1 MRIIGLMS
9 GTSHDGVDLALAD
22 ITDGRDR
29 VFFRSWS
36 RSSLPV
42 RDRGIENIS
51 IRLLKHLSLPYPSRL
66 RKEISLAFVGDTR
79 RVCKLDFS
87 LGEFFAD
94 GILAFLEKEG
104 LTPSEIDAV
113 SSHGQTIHHIPPA
126 RGRMGATLQIGSPA
140 VIAEKTGI
148 LTVSDF
154 RSRDMA
160 AGGEGAPLV
169 PVTDYLL
176 FRKRGLRRGILN
188 IGGIANLTVL
198 GKDLHETIAF
208 DTGPG
213 NALIDEAVKTL
224 SRGRMSFD
232 RDGRLAEGGRVVEPL
247 LDNLRKHRYFR
258 KRPPKSTG
266 RELFGRRMIE
276 EILEAWRGIDRA
288 DLIRTLSELTVWSV
302 TEAITRYRPDE
313 MILTGGGVRNGF
325 LVRRI
330 TEELSVRG
338 ISSRLIDSLGM
349 PAEAKEALSFAVLG
363 YLTFTGRAGNLPSVT
378 GAEGTRLLGCITF
391 P

>member
-1 MRIIGLMS
+1 MRIIGIMS

-22 ITDGRDR
+22 ITDGQDR
-29 VFFRSWS
+29 FFFSY
-36 RSSLPV
+36 SSLPK
-42 RDRGIENIS
+42 GIGDIS
-51 IRLLKHLSLPYPSRL
+51 IRLLGHLHIPYPSRL
-66 RKEISLAFVGDTR
+66 RKEISLAFDGDTFR
-79 RVCKLDFS
+79 ICRLDFS

-94 GILAFLEKEG
+94 GVLAFLEREG
-104 LTPSEIDAV
+104 PTPSEIDAI

-126 RGRMGATLQIGSPA
+126 RGRVGATLQIGSPS

-169 PVTDYLL
+169 PVADYLL
-176 FRKRGLRRGILN
+176 FRNKGLRRGILN
-188 IGGIANLTVL
+188 IGGIANLTIL
-198 GKDLHETIAF
+198 GNTLHETIAF

-224 SRGRMSFD
+224 SRGRRSFD
-232 RDGRLAEGGRVVEPL
+232 RDGRLAERGRVVEPL
-247 LDNLRKHRYFR
+247 LDDLRKHRHFR

-266 RELFGRRMIE
+266 REVFGRGMVE
-276 EILEAWRGIDRA
+276 EILEVWRGIKRA

-302 TEAITRYRPDE
+302 TETITRYHPDE
-313 MILTGGGVRNGF
+313 VILTGGGVKNRF

-330 TEELSVRG
+330 TQELSVRG
-338 ISSRLIDSLGM
+338 IGVRLIDSLGI

-363 YLTFTGRAGNLPSVT
+363 YLTLTGRAGNLPTVT
-378 GAEGTRLLGCITF
+378 GAKGARLLGSVTF

>member
-1 MRIIGLMS
+1 MKIIGIMS

-22 ITDGRDR
+22 ITDGKDR
-29 VFFRSWS
+29 LFFRYPS
-36 RSSLPV
+36 RPTGI
-42 RDRGIENIS
+42 RDIS
-51 IRLLKHLSLPYPSRL
+51 IRLLGHLHLPYPSRL
-66 RKEISLAFVGDTR
+66 RREISLAFDGDTFR
-79 RVCKLDFS
+79 ICRLDFT
-87 LGEFFAD
+87 LGEFF
-94 GILAFLEKEG
+94 GKGVLTFLEREG
-104 LTPSEIDAV
+104 LNPSEIDAI

-126 RGRMGATLQIGSPA
+126 RGRMGATLQIGSPS

-169 PVTDYLL
+169 PLTDYLL
-176 FRKRGLRRGILN
+176 FRKKGLRRGILN
-188 IGGIANLTVL
+188 IGGIANLTLL

-224 SRGRMSFD
+224 SRGRRSFD
-232 RDGRLAEGGRVVEPL
+232 RDGRLAERGRVVEPL
-247 LDNLRKHRYFR
+247 LDDLRKHSYFR
-258 KRPPKSTG
+258 RRPPKSTG
-266 RELFGRRMIE
+266 REVFGRKMVG
-276 EILEAWRGIDRA
+276 EILEVWRGIKRT

-302 TEAITRYRPDE
+302 TEAIGRYSPDE
-313 MILTGGGVRNGF
+313 VILTGGGVKNGF
-325 LVRRI
+325 LLWRI

-338 ISSRLIDSLGM
+338 IGVRLIDSLGI

-363 YLTFTGRAGNLPSVT
+363 YLTLTGRAGNLPSVT
-378 GAEGTRLLGCITF
+378 GAEGARLLGSITF